1 VAWGGSYASVV
12 VVEEETLLSSPG
24 KPRFGTVKSSTS
36 AAPLGSGASI
46 CRNVLIPVLGHRT
59 SRFLVCRLL
68 LVCMCASV
76 PDEYSASMPSG
87 IITTKDVPTRTP
99 IPIVEISRSCDE
111 DKVMDNGNAPARK
124 DLLTVSKSS
133 KFRDITHAK
142 AITTLSAS
150 NKNSPSSILTPGFN
164 PAPESEI
171 PSLLFLALLSIHL
184 LFLLNSQSRRQ
195 SLFIIQGESV
205 VCA

>member
-12 VVEEETLLSSPG
+12 VVEEETLPSSPG

-36 AAPLGSGASI
+36 AAPLGSGASF
-46 CRNVLIPVLGHRT
+46 CRNVWVPVLGHRT

-150 NKNSPSSILTPGFN
+150 NKNSPSNILTPGFN
-164 PAPESEI
+164 PASESEI
-171 PSLLFLALLSIHL
+171 PSLLFPAPLPIHL

-195 SLFIIQGESV
+195 SLFTIQGESV

>member
-1 VAWGGSYASVV
+1 MAWGGSYASVV
-12 VVEEETLLSSPG
+12 VVEEETLTSSPG

-36 AAPLGSGASI
+36 AAPLGSGASF
-46 CRNVLIPVLGHRT
+46 CRNVWIPVLGHRT
-59 SRFLVCRLL
+59 SRCLACKLL

-124 DLLTVSKSS
+124 D
-133 KFRDITHAK
+133 AK

-150 NKNSPSSILTPGFN
+150 NKNSPSNILTPGFN

-171 PSLLFLALLSIHL
+171 PSLLFPAPLSIHL
-184 LFLLNSQSRRQ
+184 QFLLNPQ
-195 SLFIIQGESV
+195 
-205 VCA
+205 